1 MSAATSFV
9 LSHKKRFYE
18 MKNGHHSFTVSQNP
32 RLYNYKGG
40 RKGLARWLKNMNL
53 GLSPWEERA
62 EPPATPL
69 FWHMANALWLE
80 RLVDHTMLFLLRVC
94 FRDNKKQQKNF

>member
-9 LSHKKRFYE
+9 LSHNKRFYE
-18 MKNGHHSFTVSQNP
+18 MKNGHHSFTVLQNP

-40 RKGLARWLKNMNL
+40 RKGLAQWLKNMNL
-53 GLSPWEERA
+53 GLPPWEERA

-69 FWHMANALWLE
+69 FDTWL
-80 RLVDHTMLFLLRVC
+80 MLY
-94 FRDNKKQQKNF
+94 D